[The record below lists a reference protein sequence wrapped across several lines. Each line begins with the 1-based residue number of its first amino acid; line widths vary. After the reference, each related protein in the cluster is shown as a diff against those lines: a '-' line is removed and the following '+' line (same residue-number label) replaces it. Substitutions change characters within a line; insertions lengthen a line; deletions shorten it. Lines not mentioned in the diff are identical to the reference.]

1 MYGDF
6 FMAIKSKSHENLTE
20 TNIQHVINLLDADT
34 AITKKEACSLLN
46 ISYNTTRLA
55 KIIEEHIETVSFRER
70 RKAMNKGKG
79 ASQQEIRDTVRYYID
94 GDNVTTIAAAL
105 YRSPAFIKAI
115 IERLGIP
122 QKLPATDYAGH
133 KAAMIPEQCVADS
146 FEVGER
152 VWYARKNEM
161 AEVLKVDNSDLY
173 LDKYGCACYQL
184 WVLTPCD
191 LSKTFFPH
199 LDGSKAGYFS
209 HALTYDL
216 GSLKH
221 LQEYL

>member
-1 MYGDF
+1 
-6 FMAIKSKSHENLTE
+6 MAIKSKSYENLTE

-34 AITKKEACSLLN
+34 AITKKEACNLLN
-46 ISYNTTRLA
+46 ISYNTTRLS

-79 ASQQEIRDTVRYYID
+79 ASHQEIKDTVRYYID

-133 KAAMIPEQCVADS
+133 KEAMIPEQCVADS
-146 FEVGER
+146 FRIGEK
-152 VWYARKNEM
+152 VWFARKNEM
-161 AEVLKVDNSDLY
+161 AEI
-173 LDKYGCACYQL
+173 LDVHKDPMYMEKYGAECYKL
-184 WVLTPCD
+184 WVVTPCD